1 MLIVV
6 YQPARVFKAIFL
18 FEGYL
23 LLHKYFWDTS
33 TALAWDLLRS
43 WLRPILCTLPSQ
55 TSVTRERI
63 WELRR

>member
-23 LLHKYFWDTS
+23 LLHKYIFLGS
-33 TALAWDLLRS
+33 LNCA
-43 WLRPILCTLPSQ
+43 CVGPSP
-55 TSVTRERI
+55 
-63 WELRR
+63 